1 MQHWIEWT
9 GWAVT
14 ALALFGAAYALAA
27 ALFASRFRAARQAG
41 LEKYPPVT
49 LLKPLHLDEPGLKQ
63 NLESFCRQNY
73 PAPLQIV
80 FGVQDP
86 LDPAVRIV
94 EDLKRAHPSLD
105 IELVIDTRIYGTN
118 RKVSN
123 LINLVE
129 RAKYDV
135 LVLSDSD
142 IEVRSGYLS
151 SVTASLDRAG
161 GGAVTCLY
169 TGAALANIWSRLVA
183 MGINYQFI
191 PNVLVGTALGLA
203 TPCFGSTIALRKDL
217 LRRIGG
223 MEAFSDL
230 LADDYEIGRAV
241 REHGHRTTLASCV
254 VAHTC
259 TETTGHDMFAHELRW
274 ARTIRLLNARGHFGT
289 FVTHA
294 LPWALLAMVLAG
306 VHPLTTAA
314 VGAALIS
321 RLCVKWRMDRI
332 LGTSAGPAWL
342 LPVRDML
349 SFAIFLGSLFGG
361 NVRWRGTRFLVAP
374 DGVLSHQ

>member
-1 MQHWIEWT
+1 MQDWIYWA
-9 GWAVT
+9 GLAVT
-14 ALALFGAAYALAA
+14 TVALAGACYAVAA
-27 ALFASRFRAARQAG
+27 VCFAGRARTAQLRRPA
-41 LEKYPPVT
+41 KYPPVT
-49 LLKPLHLDEPGLKQ
+49 LLKPLHFDEPRLRE

-73 PAPLQIV
+73 PAPVQMV

-86 LDPAVRIV
+86 LDPAIRVV
-94 EDLKRAHPSLD
+94 EALKRDHPALD
-105 IELVIDTRIYGTN
+105 IELVVDTRLYGAN

-123 LINLVE
+123 LINLVA
-129 RAKYDV
+129 RAKYDL

-142 IEVRSGYLS
+142 IAVDAGYLPA
-151 SVTASLDRAG
+151 VTASLEQAG

-169 TGAALANIWSRLVA
+169 TGAALPNIWSRLVA

-191 PNVLVGTALGLA
+191 PNVLVGTSLGLA

-223 MEAFSDL
+223 MEAFSNL

-241 REHGHRTTLASCV
+241 RLHGYRTTLAPVV

-259 TETTGHDMFAHELRW
+259 TETTGREMFAHELRW
-274 ARTIRLLNARGHFGT
+274 ARTIRLLNAGGHFGT
-289 FVTHA
+289 LVTHA
-294 LPWALLAMVLAG
+294 LPLAFIGMMLDG
-306 VHPLTTAA
+306 PTAFTVSA
-314 VGAALIS
+314 VAAALIS
-321 RLCVKWRMDRI
+321 RFCVKWRMDRV

-342 LPVRDML
+342 LPVRDVL

-361 NVRWRGTRFLVAP
+361 YIRWRGTRFSVAA

>member
-1 MQHWIEWT
+1 MAAELEWA
-9 GWAVT
+9 GWAVA
-14 ALALFGAAYALAA
+14 ALALASAAYAL
-27 ALFASRFRAARQAG
+27 LSVWLAG
-41 LEKYPPVT
+41 RLKAPGRHAPAKFPAVT
-49 LLKPLHLDEPGLKQ
+49 LLKPLHFDEPGLGR
-63 NLESFCRQNY
+63 NLESFCRQDY

-94 EDLKRAHPSLD
+94 EALKRNHPALD

-142 IEVRSGYLS
+142 IEVGADYLAA
-151 SVTASLDRAG
+151 VTATLEQAE

-169 TGAALANIWSRLVA
+169 SGAALPNIWSRLVA
-183 MGINYQFI
+183 MGINYQFV
-191 PNVLVGTALGLA
+191 PNVLVGTTLGLA
-203 TPCFGSTIALRKDL
+203 TPCFGSTIALHKDL
-217 LRRIGG
+217 LRRVGG
-223 MEAFSDL
+223 MEAFSNL

-241 REHGHRTTLASCV
+241 RGQGHRTSLAPVV

-259 TETTGHDMFAHELRW
+259 SEMTGSEMLAHELRW

-289 FVTHA
+289 VVTHA
-294 LPWALLAMVLAG
+294 IPLSLLAMGLSGVTALTAG
-306 VHPLTTAA
+306 TAA
-314 VGAALIS
+314 AALVS
-321 RLCVKWRMDRI
+321 RLFVKWRMDKV
-332 LGTSAGPAWL
+332 LGTSAGPFWL

-361 NVRWRGTRFLVAP
+361 NVRWRGSRFLVAS
-374 DGVLSHQ
+374 DGILSNS

>member
-1 MQHWIEWT
+1 MSAELEWA
-9 GWAVT
+9 GWAAT
-14 ALALFGAAYALAA
+14 AIALVGAAYALASVW
-27 ALFASRFRAARQAG
+27 FARRLRACQHQSLA
-41 LEKYPPVT
+41 KYPPVT
-49 LLKPLHLDEPGLKQ
+49 LLKPLHLDEPGLRE
-63 NLESFCRQNY
+63 NLNSFCLQNY
-73 PAPLQIV
+73 PGVLQIV

-86 LDPAVRIV
+86 LDPAVKIV
-94 EDLKRAHPSLD
+94 EDLKREHPHLD

-142 IEVRSGYLS
+142 IEAAAGYLPA
-151 SVTASLDRAG
+151 VTASLEGAG

-169 TGAALANIWSRLVA
+169 RGASLPNIWSRLVA

-191 PNVLVGTALGLA
+191 PNVLVGTTLGLA

-223 MEAFSDL
+223 MQAFSNL

-241 REHGHRTTLASCV
+241 REHGYRTTLAPVV

-259 TETTGHDMFAHELRW
+259 TETTGREMFAHELRW
-274 ARTIRLLNARGHFGT
+274 ARTIRLLNMRGHFGSI
-289 FVTHA
+289 VTHT
-294 LPWALLAMVLAG
+294 LPLALAG
-306 VHPLTTAA
+306 MMLLGPGPVTAA
-314 VGAALIS
+314 AAAAALVS
-321 RLCVKWRMDRI
+321 RLCVKWRMDEV

-361 NVRWRGTRFLVAP
+361 NVRWRGVRFLVAP
-374 DGVLSHQ
+374 DGVLSNS

>member
-1 MQHWIEWT
+1 MQVWIHWAGLIAT
-9 GWAVT
+9 V
-14 ALALFGAAYALAA
+14 LALFGAGYAFAA
-27 ALFASRFRAARQAG
+27 ICVAGRFKAAQLRRPA
-41 LEKYPPVT
+41 KSPPVT
-49 LLKPLHLDEPGLKQ
+49 LLKPLHFDEPRLRE

-73 PAPLQIV
+73 SAPLQIV

-86 LDPAVRIV
+86 LDPAIKIV
-94 EDLKRAHPSLD
+94 GALKRDHPALD
-105 IELVIDTRIYGTN
+105 IELVIDTRLYGAN

-123 LINLVE
+123 LINLVQ
-129 RAKYDV
+129 RAKYDL

-142 IEVRSGYLS
+142 IEVDADYLPA
-151 SVTASLDRAG
+151 VTASLENAG
-161 GGAVTCLY
+161 GGAVTCVY
-169 TGAALANIWSRLVA
+169 SGTALPNIWSRLVA

-191 PNVLVGTALGLA
+191 PNALFGTTVGLA
-203 TPCFGSTIALRKDL
+203 APCFGSTIALRKDL

-241 REHGHRTTLASCV
+241 REHGHRMTLAPVV

-259 TETTGHDMFAHELRW
+259 CEQSGQEMFAHELRW
-274 ARTIRLLNARGHFGT
+274 ARTIRLLNRSGHWGT
-289 FVTHA
+289 IVTHA
-294 LPWALLAMVLAG
+294 LPLALIAMALNGLSLFGAGVLGTALLA
-306 VHPLTTAA
+306 
-314 VGAALIS
+314 
-321 RLCVKWRMDRI
+321 RLCVKWRMDQV

-361 NVRWRGTRFLVAP
+361 NIRWRGTRFLVAP

>member
-1 MQHWIEWT
+1 MQDWIAWT
-9 GWAVT
+9 ALIVT
-14 ALALFGAAYALAA
+14 ALAGCGTFYAICVLAVA
-27 ALFASRFRAARQAG
+27 ALCPADARRS
-41 LEKYPPVT
+41 LVKFPPLT
-49 LLKPLHLDEPGLKQ
+49 LLKPLHLDEPRLMH
-63 NLESFCRQNY
+63 NLESFCRQDY

-94 EDLKRAHPSLD
+94 ETLKRSHPALD
-105 IELVIDTRIYGTN
+105 IELVIDTRIYGAN

-142 IEVRSGYLS
+142 IEAGPGYLS
-151 SVTASLDRAG
+151 TVAASLEHAG

-169 TGAALANIWSRLVA
+169 TGFALDNIWSRLAA

-203 TPCFGSTIALRKDL
+203 APCFGSTIALRKDL

-223 MEAFSDL
+223 MQAFSNH

-241 REHGHRTTLASCV
+241 RSHGYRMSLAPVV

-259 TETTGHDMFAHELRW
+259 AEQNWREMIQHELRW
-274 ARTIRLLNARGHFGT
+274 ARTIRLLNPGGHWGT
-289 FVTHA
+289 LVTHA
-294 LPWALLAMVLAG
+294 VPLAVIGLALGGFSASGFAVLAAAFLARAG
-306 VHPLTTAA
+306 VKL
-314 VGAALIS
+314 
-321 RLCVKWRMDRI
+321 RMDRV
-332 LGTSAGPAWL
+332 LGACAGPIWL
-342 LPVRDML
+342 LPARDVL
-349 SFAIFLGSLFGG
+349 SFCVYLGSLFGG
-361 NVRWRGTRFLVAP
+361 GVRWRGSRFLVAP
-374 DGVLSHQ
+374 DGVLQNR

>member
-1 MQHWIEWT
+1 MQHWYQWVGLGLT
-9 GWAVT
+9 V
-14 ALALFGAAYALAA
+14 LALSSAGYAFAA
-27 ALFASRFRAARQAG
+27 ALLAGRFRKARRVQTPA
-41 LEKYPPVT
+41 KCPPVT
-49 LLKPLHLDEPGLKQ
+49 LVKPLHFDEPRLKQ
-63 NLESFCRQNY
+63 NLESFCRQDY
-73 PAPLQIV
+73 AGPVQIV

-86 LDPAVRIV
+86 LDPAIRIV
-94 EDLKRAHPSLD
+94 EGLKRDFPALD
-105 IELVIDTRIYGTN
+105 IELVIDTRIYGAN

-142 IEVRSGYLS
+142 IAAGPGYLRAIA
-151 SVTASLDRAG
+151 ASLEN

-169 TGAALANIWSRLVA
+169 TGSALPNIWSRLVA

-191 PNVLVGTALGLA
+191 PNVLFGTSLGLA
-203 TPCFGSTIALRKDL
+203 APCFGSTIGLRKDL

-223 MEAFSDL
+223 MEAFSNL

-241 REHGHRTTLASCV
+241 REHGYRTELAPVV

-259 TETTGHDMFAHELRW
+259 TETSGREMFAHELRW
-274 ARTIRLLNARGHFGT
+274 ARTIRLLNTYGHWGT
-289 FVTHA
+289 LVTHA
-294 LPWALLAMVLAG
+294 LPLALIGLVLDPTLFAGAGVVAALLARLA
-306 VHPLTTAA
+306 
-314 VGAALIS
+314 
-321 RLCVKWRMDRI
+321 VKWRMDKV

-342 LPVRDML
+342 LPLRDVL

-361 NVRWRGTRFLVAP
+361 KVRWRGAHFAVAP
-374 DGVLSHQ
+374 DGALSHR

>member
-1 MQHWIEWT
+1 MSAELEWA
-9 GWAVT
+9 GWAAT
-14 ALALFGAAYALAA
+14 AIALVGAAYALASVR
-27 ALFASRFRAARQAG
+27 FARRLRACQHQSLA
-41 LEKYPPVT
+41 KYPPVT
-49 LLKPLHLDEPGLKQ
+49 LLKPLHLDEPGLRE
-63 NLESFCRQNY
+63 NLNSFCLQNY
-73 PAPLQIV
+73 PGVLQIV

-86 LDPAVRIV
+86 LDPAVKIV
-94 EDLKRAHPSLD
+94 EDLKREHPHLD

-142 IEVRSGYLS
+142 IEAAAGYLPA
-151 SVTASLDRAG
+151 VTASLEGAG

-169 TGAALANIWSRLVA
+169 RGASLPNIWSRLVA

-191 PNVLVGTALGLA
+191 PNVLVGTTLGLA

-223 MEAFSDL
+223 MQAFSNL

-241 REHGHRTTLASCV
+241 REHGYRTTLAPVV

-259 TETTGHDMFAHELRW
+259 TETTGREMFAHELRW
-274 ARTIRLLNARGHFGT
+274 ARTIRLLNMRGHFGSI
-289 FVTHA
+289 VTHT
-294 LPWALLAMVLAG
+294 LPLALAG
-306 VHPLTTAA
+306 MMLLGPGPVTAA
-314 VGAALIS
+314 AAAAALVS
-321 RLCVKWRMDRI
+321 RLCVKWRMDEV

-361 NVRWRGTRFLVAP
+361 NVRWRGARFLVAP
-374 DGVLSHQ
+374 DGVLSNS